1 MQYLVQ
7 MKLVAPGRPTT
18 PEEGAAFIEQY
29 IFPTLELCKKLQ
41 DEKKILAGGAVSGTI
56 GLVLIVEGES
66 AREVDA
72 LITGLPIWP
81 RTETDVTPLTTFE
94 GRAEILRPIRERLNA
109 QTRGAA

>member
-1 MQYLVQ
+1 
-7 MKLVAPGRPTT
+7 MKLVASGRPTT
-18 PEEGAAFIEQY
+18 PEEGAAFIEQF

-41 DEKKILAGGAVSGTI
+41 DEKKILAGGPVSGTI

-72 LITGLPIWP
+72 LITSLPIWP

-94 GRAEILRPIRERLNA
+94 ARAEILQPRLERLKA
-109 QTRGAA
+109 QARRAA

>member
-7 MKLVAPGRPTT
+7 MKLVTPGRPTT

-56 GLVLIVEGES
+56 GLVLIVESES

-72 LITGLPIWP
+72 LITSLPIWP

-94 GRAEILRPIRERLNA
+94 GRAEILRPILERLNA
-109 QTRGAA
+109 QTRAAA